1 MVSLLGERGFM
12 VVESNSRLHLY
23 RLFFFLVSLKGL
35 VFFKSS
41 SVINKLM
48 FIILDSG
55 MVNPFLGTLL

>member
-23 RLFFFLVSLKGL
+23 RLFFSCF
-35 VFFKSS
+35 FFKSS